1 MRALAVYV
9 RAKSGRVHAVSI
21 IVTDP
26 VAAKGTTALDSL
38 VEWIAKAG

>member
-1 MRALAVYV
+1 M
-9 RAKSGRVHAVSI
+9 

-26 VAAKGTTALDSL
+26 AAAKGTSALDSL